1 MILSIIIPVYN
12 EEKTIIQ
19 ILEKIKKV
27 SSNLVKYEVVVINDG
42 STDQTNSLLDKNKH
56 LYDKL
61 IIGVQGHIINNHHFR
76 DMSFYNTFLPG
87 EYRAT
92 VLFDKFGDYIWKQ
105 LEKDYKNEI
114 NMDYI
119 PEKNHSKFILEKYNI
134 KNIPALIFIPLKD
147 LDKGGPIYHFKE
159 KKTKKNIEN
168 FIKKSIKKKPQKK
181 SKKKSIKKSLKKRGK
196 KSLKRKN

>member
-1 MILSIIIPVYN
+1 M
-12 EEKTIIQ
+12 EKGG
-19 ILEKIKKV
+19 KDR
-27 SSNLVKYEVVVINDG
+27 YYFG
-42 STDQTNSLLDKNKH
+42 STPSQKKKAKKKNKE
-56 LYDKL
+56 L
-61 IIGVQGHIINNHHFR
+61 NNLEAWLEF
-76 DMSFYNTFLPG
+76 SGAIKGKCKPSIFYYSKDNCT
-87 EYRAT
+87 ECK
-92 VLFDKFGDYIWKQ
+92 KFYPIWKQ